1 MACDATWDRMTFDGA
16 GSADVMC
23 DELSYGSVI
32 HHVVGISHSVP
43 WWEEGREGRR
53 HNRCCHTSSKLSKV
67 NTTGGGEEVH

>member
-43 WWEEGREGRR
+43 WWEQSREGRR
-53 HNRCCHTSSKLSKV
+53 QKAQQMLPHQLEVVKSKHNGRR
-67 NTTGGGEEVH
+67 